1 MAMRPAAHSL
11 TMSWVSR
18 HVRVVSSVDVALEV
32 EVCRCVRGR
41 LDALAEERS
50 DAGGAL
56 VEDRLV
62 DWSVGE
68 SDQGHADSFVAAASP
83 VIGVC
88 GRRVMPG

>member
-1 MAMRPAAHSL
+1 
-11 TMSWVSR
+11 V
-18 HVRVVSSVDVALEV
+18 
-32 EVCRCVRGR
+32 
-41 LDALAEERS
+41 
-50 DAGGAL
+50 

-62 DWSVGE
+62 DGSVGE